1 MRATIDPVEKE
12 FREYLEESG
21 ACRLAA
27 ISHFVAERV
36 SAQHDHACLKTAA
49 FFPAGT
55 ITHTTT
61 HTKPPN
67 LSEQ

>member
-27 ISHFVAERV
+27 SSHFVAERV
-36 SAQHDHACLKTAA
+36 GALE
-49 FFPAGT
+49 G
-55 ITHTTT
+55 
-61 HTKPPN
+61 
-67 LSEQ
+67 